1 MAKINL
7 SRMDFESLV
16 NLRKQVEEA
25 LVSHRSILERQL
37 ASLGGSLTSV
47 VRRGRSSLRGMK
59 VAPKYRGPGGETWA
73 GRGANPR
80 WMAAAIKEGK
90 KVQDFLI
97 EKTGAK
103 PQKNAKAGKRKSKR

>member
-1 MAKINL
+1 MTIIAGGSPFSFGWSTTQQPKV
-7 SRMDFESLV
+7 S
-16 NLRKQVEEA
+16 VEEA

-73 GRGANPR
+73 GRGSALDGRCYQGRQEGPR
-80 WMAAAIKEGK
+80 
-90 KVQDFLI
+90 FS
-97 EKTGAK
+97 
-103 PQKNAKAGKRKSKR
+103 N